1 MNYEV
6 KFQQISTEQ
15 TLIKYLE
22 LKRMSKYSEK
32 NQNTSVPVI
41 NNRKQTEPYTVSEEM
56 KNQSRERRGYGKT
69 KNHRSTNR
77 GG

>member
-1 MNYEV
+1 
-6 KFQQISTEQ
+6 
-15 TLIKYLE
+15 
-22 LKRMSKYSEK
+22 MSKYSEK